1 MNDQSQAAIDSLK
14 AKAARLEAENTH
26 LKAENKRLSGNSGP
40 GGQMRKCINC
50 PRNLPDGPSYFPGY
64 LEEMAEDSAAEL
76 QRYLCVYC
84 R

>member
-1 MNDQSQAAIDSLK
+1 MNNQSQAAIDSLK

-26 LKAENKRLSGNSGP
+26 LKAENRRLSGNGP
-40 GGQMRKCINC
+40 LGDQTRQCVHC
-50 PRNLPDGPSYFPGY
+50 ARNLPDGPSYFPGY